1 MGTEKFKLLARIR
14 NGVETIPS
22 VLRRK
27 YRADRMPV
35 RGCIPSRLFFGFKID
50 ALNFGKLMT
59 YQKKRGNYAQNP
71 ILVGN

>member
-35 RGCIPSRLFFGFKID
+35 RGCIPGRQFFGFKIA
-50 ALNFGKLMT
+50 ALNYGKLMT
-59 YQKKRGNYAQNP
+59 YQKKRGNYAKNP